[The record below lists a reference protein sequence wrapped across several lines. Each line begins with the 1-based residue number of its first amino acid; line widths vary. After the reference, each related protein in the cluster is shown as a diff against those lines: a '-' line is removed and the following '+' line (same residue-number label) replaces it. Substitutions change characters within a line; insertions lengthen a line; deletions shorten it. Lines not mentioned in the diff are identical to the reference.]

1 MSSGH
6 KWLVQMSCHS
16 HRWLEQA
23 PPEREVAGP
32 NAQRGFGAV
41 FMFCYSVAV
50 ARKVIT
56 RLEQGQMGIED
67 VTSRDLG
74 VL

>member
-1 MSSGH
+1 
-6 KWLVQMSCHS
+6 
-16 HRWLEQA
+16 
-23 PPEREVAGP
+23 
-32 NAQRGFGAV
+32 
-41 FMFCYSVAV
+41 MFCYSVAV